1 MLIGERIKK
10 KRIEL
15 GISQQE
21 LGDLVGV
28 SKVSICGYEKGNRT
42 PTVDTFILLTE
53 VLKTTPEYLLGHDVN
68 VVEEFTGYSMK
79 MSREDIQIIRE
90 IKSRTELYNKILENP
105 KRMIEYISRRV
116 K

>member
-1 MLIGERIKK
+1 MLVGDRIRK

-15 GISQQE
+15 GLSQEE

-42 PTVDTFILLTE
+42 PTVDTFILLVDE
-53 VLKTTPEYLLGHDVN
+53 LKTTPQYLLGYDVD
-68 VVEEFTGYSMK
+68 VIEEHTGYSIK

-90 IKSRTELYNKILENP
+90 LKLRTELYNRILENP
-105 KRMIEYISRRV
+105 KRMIEFISRRV

>member
-1 MLIGERIKK
+1 MIVGDRIRK

-28 SKVSICGYEKGNRT
+28 SKVSVCGYEKGNRT
-42 PTVDTFILLTE
+42 PTVETFILLTE
-53 VLKTTPEYLLGHDVN
+53 VLKTTPQYLLGYDVD
-68 VVEEFTGYSMK
+68 VVEEYTGYSVK

-90 IKSRTELYNKILENP
+90 IKSRTDLYNRILENP

>member
-1 MLIGERIKK
+1 MIIGERIKK

-15 GISQQE
+15 GLSQEE

-28 SKVSICGYEKGNRT
+28 SKVSICGYEKGTRV
-42 PTVDTFILLTE
+42 PTLETFILLSDE
-53 VLKTTPEYLLGHDVN
+53 LKVNPQYLLGYDVE
-68 VVEEFTGYSMK
+68 VVEEYTGYSIK
-79 MSREDIQIIRE
+79 MAREDIQIIRE
-90 IKSRTELYNKILENP
+90 LKSRHELYNRILENP